1 MQIYNKIDVGDT
13 LTVTTVIDYLKRKFP
28 KANAEN
34 ILSIK
39 SEYDEK
45 RQVGKWSSLVFSLPF
60 SFIKSQLKDEDH
72 VFFVLQDGALFY
84 KKSGL
89 GALPLAL
96 FNGIP
101 LNPDEMDPDELEA
114 IILQRIMDTT
124 TAFQRAV
131 FMVDASALKKSF
143 SFYLNYL

>member
-1 MQIYNKIDVGDT
+1 M
-13 LTVTTVIDYLKRKFP
+13 LTVDTVIDYLKRKFP
-28 KANAEN
+28 KANAER
-34 ILSIK
+34 ILGIE

-45 RQVGKWSSLVFSLPF
+45 RQVRKWILLSFFSPF
-60 SFIKSQLKDEDH
+60 LLNKKLAERWRLF
-72 VFFVLQDGALFY
+72 FYFVLQDGALFY
-84 KKSGL
+84 KKSGV
-89 GALPLAL
+89 GVLPLAL

-131 FMVDASALKKSF
+131 FMVDTST
-143 SFYLNYL
+143 